1 MISIEKINSA
11 PVLVVERTPVAL
23 RRLTDIL
30 KEHGHTNVI
39 SETDPWKV
47 IDLAASADPG
57 VIIINLELSPEL
69 DGFGVIQMVAKEVES
84 KVPIPVIASADRMTP
99 ELRARAVSI
108 GVFDFIARPID
119 PNEVVMRTR
128 NAVRMRLLQLQLM
141 SGHRDLEDEIRAR
154 TEELDA
160 AQVEILDRLAMAAEY
175 RDDDT
180 GDHTRRVGEMS
191 GRLARTLK
199 MSPRVSS
206 MLERA
211 APLHDVGKI
220 AIPDSILL
228 KPGSLTD
235 EEFRTIK
242 THTTIGARILL
253 GSHPVLW
260 LASEIAMTHHERY
273 DGSGYPEGLRGED
286 IPLPGRVVAVVDV
299 FDTLTH
305 DRSYREAWPK
315 HQATA
320 EILSQSGKQFDSRVV
335 DAFLRIIND

>member
-1 MISIEKINSA
+1 MISAEKVNTTA
-11 PVLVVERTPVAL
+11 VLVVDRTPVAL
-23 RRLTDIL
+23 RRITDIL

-39 SETDPWKV
+39 TETDPWKV
-47 IDLAASADPG
+47 VDLVASADPG

-69 DGFGVIQMVAKEVES
+69 DGFGVIQMVSKEVES
-84 KVPIPVIASADRMTP
+84 KVPIPFIASADRITP
-99 ELRARAVSI
+99 ELHERAIAI
-108 GVFDFIARPID
+108 GIYDFISRPID
-119 PNEVVMRTR
+119 PGELALRTR
-128 NAVRMRLLQLQLM
+128 NAVRTRLLHLQLM
-141 SGHRDLEDEIRAR
+141 TGHRDLEDEIRAR

-191 GRLARTLK
+191 GKLAHALK

-206 MLERA
+206 MIERA

-228 KPGSLTD
+228 KPGALTE

-286 IPLPGRVVAVVDV
+286 IPLPGRVVSVVDV
-299 FDTLTH
+299 YDTLTH

-335 DAFLRIIND
+335 DAFLRIVND